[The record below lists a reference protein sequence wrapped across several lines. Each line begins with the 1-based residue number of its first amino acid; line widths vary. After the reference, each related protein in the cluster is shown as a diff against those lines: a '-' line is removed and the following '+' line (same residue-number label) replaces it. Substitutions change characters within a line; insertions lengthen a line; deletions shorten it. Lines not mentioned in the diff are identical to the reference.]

1 MGADGA
7 THAGTFDVAYLCCL
21 PGFVVMAAAD
31 ELELMRMVATA
42 ARHDAGPIAFRYPRG
57 EGVGI
62 DLPERAEPL
71 EIGKGRVVREG
82 TQVAVLSFGARLEE
96 ALKAADELAAR
107 GISTTVADARFA
119 KPLDLELIDQL
130 ARDHEL
136 LVTIEEGAVGG
147 FGSQVQ
153 QHLLNAGL
161 LDAGRLRLRS
171 LVLPDRFVDQGT
183 PAGQY
188 EEAGLNKS
196 GIVATVVK
204 VLGEKHPAKARRAGV
219 A

>member
-1 MGADGA
+1 M
-7 THAGTFDVAYLCCL
+7 
-21 PGFVVMAAAD
+21 
-31 ELELMRMVATA
+31 
-42 ARHDAGPIAFRYPRG
+42 
-57 EGVGI
+57 
-62 DLPERAEPL
+62 
-71 EIGKGRVVREG
+71 
-82 TQVAVLSFGARLEE
+82 
-96 ALKAADELAAR
+96 
-107 GISTTVADARFA
+107 ADARFA

-196 GIVATVVK
+196 GIVTTVVK
-204 VLGEKHPAKARRAGV
+204 VLGEKHSTKARRAGV